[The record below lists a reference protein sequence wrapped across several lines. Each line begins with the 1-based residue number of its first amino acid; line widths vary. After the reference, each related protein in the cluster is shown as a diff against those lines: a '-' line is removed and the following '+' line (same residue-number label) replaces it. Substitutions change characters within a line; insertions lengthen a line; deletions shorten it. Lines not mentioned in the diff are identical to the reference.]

1 MLDGQKGREYHDK
14 FRELNALAS
23 SGALTTLERSELN
36 SHLDHCEE
44 CREVA
49 LQYHILATRGI
60 PTIADAYADRLR
72 RGSSDEEAT
81 LKKLL
86 ARVRTATG
94 SRSERKRT
102 DGCAAFYF
110 VTGDCQFLCASRT
123 RGMPPGHGRVPGL
136 GPEGGGARRAGTAA
150 EFGQSIHGQRNQS
163 PMGDAIRRSQA
174 AGGD

>member
-1 MLDGQKGREYHDK
+1 MLDGQKDREYHEK

-23 SGALTTLERSELN
+23 SGTLTPLERSELN

-72 RGSSDEEAT
+72 RGSSDEAAT

-86 ARVRTATG
+86 APARTHQRH
-94 SRSERKRT
+94 RSERNRH
-102 DGCAAFYF
+102 
-110 VTGDCQFLCASRT
+110 VRIASPR
-123 RGMPPGHGRVPGL
+123 
-136 GPEGGGARRAGTAA
+136 
-150 EFGQSIHGQRNQS
+150 SILLQLLS
-163 PMGDAIRRSQA
+163 
-174 AGGD
+174 